1 MQNTRF
7 STLIDQLSGRFIV
20 FLRNPWR
27 RLSLLIISLL
37 AGNFMATTVSTV
49 AGQRANLDV
58 IVALL
63 LVLISE
69 IISWVVYRSDRPR
82 PVEQQRLLL
91 LEAIN
96 GFKIGVTYG
105 LFVEAFKLGS

>member
-7 STLIDQLSGRFIV
+7 STLLDRLSGRLV
-20 FLRNPWR
+20 TFLRNPWR
-27 RLSLLIISLL
+27 RTSVLIISLL
-37 AGNFMATTVSTV
+37 SGNFMATTISTV

-58 IVALL
+58 IVSLL
-63 LVLISE
+63 LVFLSE
-69 IISWVVYRSDRPR
+69 VISWIVYRSDRGR
-82 PVEQQRLLL
+82 PSEQQRTLL

-96 GFKIGVTYG
+96 GFKIGVSYG